1 MRYHFVVGETA
12 YSDVLYQNKG
22 DDDDGDSDGE
32 VETEGGWRHVDL
44 ESWLGGKVIGVDVRQ
59 WRGFVSVL
67 VNGRVR
73 VVVRDG
79 VAGDGVLQVVQ
90 RVLIPPRRF
99 RREGEE
105 VEIGEEEE
113 GEIDV
118 EELKSRLEP
127 YLEEAD
133 EVGEAEGEWDAGDL

>member
-22 DDDDGDSDGE
+22 DDDSDESDGE
-32 VETEGGWRHVDL
+32 GQVETEGGWRHVDL

-59 WRGFVSVL
+59 WRGLVSVL

-79 VAGDGVLQVVQ
+79 VAGDGVLQIVE
-90 RVLIPPRRF
+90 RVLIPPRKF
-99 RREGEE
+99 RKEE
-105 VEIGEEEE
+105 EELGEEEE
-113 GEIDV
+113 EISV

-127 YLEEAD
+127 YLEEVD
-133 EVGEAEGEWDAGDL
+133 GGWEEDAGDL